1 MTATQHPTLAPQTA
15 APDLPRARN
24 ESVFRAS
31 AIAMYR
37 GDIEEFVR
45 HWTSDGRYEVAYPV
59 TGLPAV
65 VEGRDQLREV
75 FGGMTAAT
83 ERIEVH
89 DVRFHQTEDP
99 DVAFVEERM
108 VADLRGGGTYENTLA
123 MRVSFRDG
131 LIREIYEYYG
141 QVAYQEL
148 ADRLFADGSEEGR

>member
-1 MTATQHPTLAPQTA
+1 MTATQHPVHAESTTVPGST
-15 APDLPRARN
+15 RARN

-31 AIAMYR
+31 AVAMYR

-59 TGLPAV
+59 VGLPAV
-65 VEGRDQLREV
+65 VEGHEQFRQL
-75 FGGMTAAT
+75 FGGLTAAT

-108 VADLRGGGTYENTLA
+108 VADLRGGGTYENILA
-123 MRVSFRDG
+123 LRVSFRDG

-141 QVAYQEL
+141 QVAHQEL
-148 ADRLFADGSEEGR
+148 IDGLLADGPGEGR